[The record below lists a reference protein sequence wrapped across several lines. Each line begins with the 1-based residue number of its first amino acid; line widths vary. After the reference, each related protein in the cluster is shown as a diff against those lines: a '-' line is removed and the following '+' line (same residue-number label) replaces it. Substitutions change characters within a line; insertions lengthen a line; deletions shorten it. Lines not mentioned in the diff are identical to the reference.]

1 MMVKSRNFYFL
12 STLFYLLY
20 CSLGWTQN
28 QLPNPALIGYFQN
41 WHSKSADYIQLNEV
55 DDRYNV
61 IIVSFALP
69 KNGTSYHIHFK
80 PEIEEEEFVKQ
91 IKEQKQKGKK
101 VLISVG
107 GATAKVQINS
117 RSEMDIFTY
126 SVSSI
131 VEKYGFDGV
140 DINFEGESIA
150 LTGGTIDQPI
160 DPSVD
165 YLIAALKQLKLDY
178 KRANNTNLL
187 LTVTPETANV
197 HGAQTRFRGP
207 WGSYLP
213 IIQGLANEI
222 DLLQIQ
228 LYNSGSMYGVDGE
241 IYEQGTADFIIAMT
255 EAIIYGFDT
264 YGGEY
269 YGFPPE
275 KVAVG
280 LPACEKASGS
290 GYVPPSEVKKAIDY
304 LTGKSAAP
312 GKYTLQDPYGY
323 PNLRGLM
330 TWSINWDH
338 SDCSSPR
345 EFAHN
350 FKQIFNRSELE
361 RYRLKNLKFF
371 PVAGT
376 DWIQVNDDKLHAD
389 SIIQITTMNGDIILE
404 QTNLH
409 QDEICIDLSCFEKG
423 LYIVKLVSP
432 TKGTFIYKTLRNY
445 N

>member
-1 MMVKSRNFYFL
+1 MYKTRTKLFLMLFLNFIFPVIEL
-12 STLFYLLY
+12 NA
-20 CSLGWTQN
+20 QN
-28 QLPNPALIGYFQN
+28 ELPNPALIGYFQN
-41 WHSKSADYIQLNEV
+41 WHSKSADYIPLNEV
-55 DDRYNV
+55 DARYNV

-69 KNGTSYHIHFK
+69 KSGTTYNIHFK
-80 PEIEEEEFVKQ
+80 PEVDEEEFIKQ

-131 VEKYGFDGV
+131 VEKYDFDGV

-165 YLIAALKQLKLDY
+165 FLIAALKRLKSDY
-178 KRANNTNLL
+178 KKVNNTNLL

-197 HGAQTRFRGP
+197 HGGQTRFRGS

-213 IIQGLANEI
+213 IIQGLKNEI

-241 IYEQGTADFIIAMT
+241 VYEQGTADFIIAMT
-255 EAIIYGFDT
+255 EALIYGFDT

-269 YGFPPE
+269 YGFPSE

-280 LPACEKASGS
+280 LPACEKAAGS
-290 GYVPPSEVKKAIDY
+290 GYVAPEEVKKAIDY
-304 LTGKSAAP
+304 LTGKSAPP

-338 SDCSSPR
+338 SDCSKPK
-345 EFAHN
+345 EFASN
-350 FKQIFNRSELE
+350 FKEIFSRTQLE
-361 RYRLKNLKFF
+361 RHRLKTLKFY

-376 DWIQVNDDKLHAD
+376 DWVQVNADKLFHD
-389 SIIQITTMNGDIILE
+389 TTIQITTIDGELMLE
-404 QTNLH
+404 QINLL
-409 QDEICIDLSCFEKG
+409 QDEICIDLSCFENG
-423 LYIVKLVSP
+423 LYLVKLVSP
-432 TKGTFIYKTLRNY
+432 TKGTFIYKTLRN
-445 N
+445 